1 MLAVIVST
9 ELGIMQKRSQ
19 QWLFLAAV
27 QSFHLMVPRTG
38 FAHDHECSVLCL
50 DFMGLLVSWGMA
62 VRGALESFT
71 SVEAELSHPASTEP

>member
-38 FAHDHECSVLCL
+38 FVHDRECSVLCL
-50 DFMGLLVSWGMA
+50 DFMGLLVS
-62 VRGALESFT
+62 
-71 SVEAELSHPASTEP
+71 